1 MPAQFT
7 WPLLPDPA
15 PAAPSSGGG
24 AGSSALSV
32 SPIDSIC
39 GFGLLR
45 PFQRDQKN
53 DYATDGGAPLVRS
66 AVGQILG
73 TRAQSG
79 GSQGEIPWRPELGSK
94 LYILRMR
101 KGPHQNELARA
112 YAQEALRR
120 WEPRVSVTRVITEFD
135 RATKALIAHVQ
146 FDLID
151 RNKPGNNVLLSGLNT
166 SVPIT

>member
-1 MPAQFT
+1 MPAPFT

-15 PAAPSSGGG
+15 PAAPGSSGG
-24 AGSSALSV
+24 ASAALTT

-53 DYATDGGAPLVRS
+53 DYASDGGAALVRS

-79 GSQGEIPWRPELGSK
+79 GSQGEVPWRPELGSK
-94 LYILRMR
+94 MYILRMR
-101 KGPHQNELARA
+101 KGPAQNELARA

-120 WEPRVSVTRVITEFD
+120 WEPRVSVSRVTTEYD
-135 RATKALIAHVQ
+135 QVNRALVAHVA
-146 FDLID
+146 FDVID
-151 RNKPGNNVLLSGLNT
+151 RNKPGNAVLLGGLNV
-166 SVPIT
+166 SVAIK

>member
-1 MPAQFT
+1 MGATFT

-15 PAAPSSGGG
+15 PSAPSSGGG
-24 AGSSALSV
+24 GTAFSS

-53 DYATDGGAPLVRS
+53 DYATDGGAALVRS

-94 LYILRMR
+94 LYILKMR
-101 KGPHQNELARA
+101 KGPAQNELARA

-120 WEPRVSVTRVITEFD
+120 WEPRVSVTRVTTEFD
-135 RATKALIAHVQ
+135 RARRALVAHVD
-146 FDLID
+146 FNLID
-151 RNKPGNNVLLSGLNT
+151 RNKPGNNVLLGGLN
-166 SVPIT
+166 VAVAIP